1 MTAPSTLANLITA
14 QPATAPAVLDR
25 GRTLSYGE
33 LDAMARRLAMGLAE
47 LGLKPG
53 DRLALWLPNVPA
65 WLGLMLACAR
75 LGVIV
80 VSVNTRFRSVE
91 VADIV
96 SRSGARVLVLWP
108 GFKDIDFVAMLG
120 EIGERLAAVETMV
133 LYDEADDTDP
143 EVLARLDAI
152 PGERNLLRY
161 QDLDSNAPYVGDAEP
176 DDGCAIFTTSG
187 TTRAPKFVLHSQRG
201 VVEHARI
208 VAPAVGFT
216 AADAMTLMALPLCGV
231 FGFGLAMVTLAAG
244 RPIVL
249 MTAFDARYRHL
260 GRVVADSAR
269 ARGAVLAFLGALVL
283 SAAIVGPWL
292 AAAILLA
299 ATLAYGLGP
308 IGQNFRAALVRRAA
322 RPA

>member
-1 MTAPSTLANLITA
+1 
-14 QPATAPAVLDR
+14 
-25 GRTLSYGE
+25 
-33 LDAMARRLAMGLAE
+33 MGLAE

-187 TTRAPKFVLHSQRG
+187 TTRAPKFVLHSQRPHRG
-201 VVEHARI
+201 PGR
-208 VAPAVGFT
+208 GFHGGRCDDPDG
-216 AADAMTLMALPLCGV
+216 AALMRRLRLWSGHGDPG
-231 FGFGLAMVTLAAG
+231 G
-244 RPIVL
+244 RP
-249 MTAFDARYRHL
+249 
-260 GRVVADSAR
+260 ADCADDSLR
-269 ARGAVLAFLGALVL
+269 
-283 SAAIVGPWL
+283 S
-292 AAAILLA
+292 
-299 ATLAYGLGP
+299 
-308 IGQNFRAALVRRAA
+308 IGCRKSGT
-322 RPA
+322 